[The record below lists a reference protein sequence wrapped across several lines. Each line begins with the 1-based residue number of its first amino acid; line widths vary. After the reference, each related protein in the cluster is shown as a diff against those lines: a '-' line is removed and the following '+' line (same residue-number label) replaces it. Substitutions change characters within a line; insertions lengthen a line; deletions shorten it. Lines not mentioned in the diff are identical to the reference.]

1 MNAWRVF
8 LDWGEAGAV
17 MFFDVP
23 SILLGFFSGVIITLL
38 IWNIVRFFTR
48 GRK

>member
-1 MNAWRVF
+1 MNGWRVF

-23 SILLGFFSGVIITLL
+23 SILLGFFAGVIIVLL
-38 IWNIVRFFTR
+38 VDLIVLLLR
-48 GRK
+48 RKK

>member
-8 LDWGEAGAV
+8 LDWGEAGAL

-23 SILLGFFSGVIITLL
+23 SILVGFFSGVIITLL
-38 IWNIVRFFTR
+38 IFIIVHIFTR
-48 GRK
+48 GKK

>member
-1 MNAWRVF
+1 MNGWRVF

-23 SILLGFFSGVIITLL
+23 SILIGFFAGVIIVLL
-38 IWNIVRFFTR
+38 IVFIVLLLR
-48 GRK
+48 RKK

>member
-23 SILLGFFSGVIITLL
+23 SILLGFFAGVIITLL
-38 IWNIVRFFTR
+38 IWNVVRFFTR
-48 GRK
+48 GKK